1 VTEAAPHHRYASH
14 PTVFRRHRGL
24 RSWKL
29 GTTREVVV
37 KTADWF
43 LMAAAFISFVFSVY
57 LWFQGL
63 REEGLFVGIW
73 VPSIL
78 AFGGFVRSALNRS

>member
-1 VTEAAPHHRYASH
+1 VPHHGNASAKPLTAGREPLLRRRCPDEASRY
-14 PTVFRRHRGL
+14 L
-24 RSWKL
+24 L
-29 GTTREVVV
+29 
-37 KTADWF
+37 
-43 LMAAAFISFVFSVY
+43 LAAAFLSFVFSVY

-78 AFGGFVRSALNRS
+78 AFGGFIRSALRRT

>member
-1 VTEAAPHHRYASH
+1 MQPGVT
-14 PTVFRRHRGL
+14 
-24 RSWKL
+24 K
-29 GTTREVVV
+29 EVVM

-43 LMAAAFISFVFSVY
+43 LLAAAFVSFVFSVV

-63 REEGLFVGIW
+63 REEGLFVGLW

-78 AFGGFVRSALNRS
+78 AFGGFVRSALQRS